1 MIGLGYEGLTI
12 DQFCADVAR
21 LGVSMVVDVRLN
33 ALSGQ
38 PGFSKNSLRAALAGI
53 GVEYLHLPALGNPRD
68 NRSGFRYPESAA
80 GREARERYGAIVL
93 SPAGN
98 RAIEDLADLANVE
111 TLGILCFER
120 DQQACHCQVVMD
132 HLEARLLACG

>member
-12 DQFCADVAR
+12 KEFCAEVAT

-33 ALSGQ
+33 ALSRR
-38 PGFSKNSLRAALAGI
+38 PGFSKNGLRAALADM
-53 GVEYLHLPALGNPRD
+53 GVDYLHLPALGNPRD

-80 GREARERYGAIVL
+80 GRDARERYGAIVL

-98 RAIEDLADLANVE
+98 RAIEELADLANVE
-111 TLGILCFER
+111 TLGFLCFER
-120 DQQACHCQVVMD
+120 DQRVCHRQVVMD